1 MHADDESLSAES
13 TPQFRRNISTDQ
25 LPPVN
30 GYSPHLAHPQPARE
44 AQSIDFPPRA
54 LSQAS
59 HTGGDG
65 DINGG
70 SPARVTPLDWNSQA
84 AERAPGG
91 VPNPSQTER
100 VSTRFVGDLNP
111 EAVFLDRASEGP
123 PTTRHDIGV
132 WLEQRNGD
140 ATDGKETGSIN
151 IGGRAGPPNASAYS
165 LKEPYSIILAPAD
178 EAALIDI
185 YFLRVNIVLPILV
198 EADFREELHHS
209 RVPKPL
215 VHAVL
220 LTAAKDTRAKP
231 HLRVLNPSRVLC
243 TRDFSKMLYS
253 SIVGDLRSN
262 PRYDKLSLIRILTLI
277 SLHSEGPDGA
287 EDASMHLAQAIHHS
301 HTIGL
306 QIARGPA
313 SSSDVSRAKLFWCI
327 WTLDKLNAST
337 NGRPVMM
344 FDQDISVPDFT
355 SDIGNEADKP
365 FKIWLRVARLL
376 NEVIALYRP
385 FAPAYSTGWE
395 HTFPGFEDIV
405 AEFEAWSMNSTTLLT
420 LHLFYLAVAMVS
432 SRSRLNHQSTPQ
444 TASSLRQSFSA
455 SQVTTLICGT
465 KNPDVLPL
473 PVVPYGISLALSV
486 AYKKVRNS
494 RVKHIFSQG
503 KAEFE
508 TCQRTLEDFRE
519 NWWAA
524 DLMATLSR
532 TVLLSMDPQQPGSS
546 SRRPPTNFDVQDDS
560 SVGLSDDPLD
570 NIDQI
575 FGNYLDPNFPL
586 NYEDLFKIDNM
597 EQFGVDPGP
606 II

>member
-1 MHADDESLSAES
+1 M
-13 TPQFRRNISTDQ
+13 P
-25 LPPVN
+25 
-30 GYSPHLAHPQPARE
+30 
-44 AQSIDFPPRA
+44 
-54 LSQAS
+54 
-59 HTGGDG
+59 
-65 DINGG
+65 
-70 SPARVTPLDWNSQA
+70 
-84 AERAPGG
+84 
-91 VPNPSQTER
+91 
-100 VSTRFVGDLNP
+100 TRFVGDLNP
-111 EAVFLDRASEGP
+111 EAVFRDRASEGP
-123 PTTRHDIGV
+123 ATTRHDIGI

-140 ATDGKETGSIN
+140 STGRREPSSIPT
-151 IGGRAGPPNASAYS
+151 GGRPNGRQNASAYS
-165 LKEPYSIILAPAD
+165 VKEPGSIILAPAD

-198 EADFREELHHS
+198 ESEFREELHHS
-209 RVPKPL
+209 HVPKPL
-215 VHAVL
+215 FQAVL

-253 SIVGDLRSN
+253 SIVGDLRNNS
-262 PRYDKLSLIRILTLI
+262 RYDKLSLIRILTLI

-306 QIARGPA
+306 QISRGPA
-313 SSSDVSRAKLFWCI
+313 SSGDVTRAKLFWCI
-327 WTLDKLNAST
+327 WTLDRLNASA
-337 NGRPVMM
+337 NGRPVMI
-344 FDQDISVPDFT
+344 FDEDISVPDFT
-355 SDIGNEADKP
+355 SDVGIELDKP
-365 FKIWLRVARLL
+365 FKIWLKVARLL

-405 AEFEAWSMNSTTLLT
+405 AELEAWSIDSTTLLT

-432 SRSRLNHQSTPQ
+432 SRSRPNHQSTPQ
-444 TASSLRQSFSA
+444 TASSLRQSYSA

-465 KNPDVLPL
+465 KDPDILPL

-494 RVKHIFSQG
+494 RLKHISAQG

-508 TCQRTLEDFRE
+508 TCQRTLEEFRE
-519 NWWAA
+519 NWWSA

-532 TVLLSMDPQQPGSS
+532 TVLLSMDPEQPA
-546 SRRPPTNFDVQDDS
+546 RRIPANFDVPDRS
-560 SVGLSDDPLD
+560 SVSLSNDPLD
-570 NIDQI
+570 NIDHI
-575 FGNYLDPNFPL
+575 FGSYLDPNFPL

-597 EQFGVDPGP
+597 EQFSVDPGP